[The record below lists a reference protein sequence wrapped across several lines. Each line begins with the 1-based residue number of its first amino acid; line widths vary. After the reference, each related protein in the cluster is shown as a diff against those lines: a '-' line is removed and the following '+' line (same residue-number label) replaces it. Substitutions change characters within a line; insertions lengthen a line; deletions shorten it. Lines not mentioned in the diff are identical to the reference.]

1 MGLTSSDRRLL
12 MKVHHHIRGRRE
24 LHVSKRSC
32 CLVLSLVI
40 AFLHP
45 LLNELSLA
53 LRPSLLPS
61 SRTPA
66 QLVFEFKLSSY
77 QVLVG
82 AMHGTGGSVIADV
95 QLLILGIVL
104 VL

>member
-1 MGLTSSDRRLL
+1 
-12 MKVHHHIRGRRE
+12 MKEHHLISLSRE
-24 LHVSKRSC
+24 LHLSC
-32 CLVLSLVI
+32 RRRCLVLSLFI
-40 AFLHP
+40 AFLHS
-45 LLNELSLA
+45 LLDELSLA

-61 SRTPA
+61 SCTPA

>member
-1 MGLTSSDRRLL
+1 
-12 MKVHHHIRGRRE
+12 MKEHHHISLRRGLYLSRR
-24 LHVSKRSC
+24 RF

-66 QLVFEFKLSSY
+66 QLVFEFKLSCY

-82 AMHGTGGSVIADV
+82 AMQGTGGSVVAVV

-104 VL
+104 VLQLR